1 LINQSTKKETT
12 MSQVDLYRE
21 YVDSIRP
28 PDPPAAHVSDL
39 DLIAATSVMR
49 IWSMKTK
56 HPLDAVLGA
65 GFFDDVADLRLRSND
80 RIELICDTDADVAI
94 HGTLV
99 VDSADKHGLAK
110 VALLHRYQRSQ

>member
-1 LINQSTKKETT
+1 VSNQSTKKE
-12 MSQVDLYRE
+12 MKMNEVDQYRD
-21 YVDSIRP
+21 YFDSVRP
-28 PDPPAAHVSDL
+28 PAKPAAHVSDL

-56 HPLDAVLGA
+56 HPLDAVLGD

-99 VDSADKHGLAK
+99 VDSADKHGHAT
-110 VALLHRYQRSQ
+110 VSLLHRYERSQ